1 MKYLLLT
8 TIIALSACAQHV
20 DRVYDCPIQVGN
32 KIIQGNCED
41 GDGFPS
47 GVLDGGSQPDNPEDD
62 PEEPVKEEPED
73 KPKDKDHGHGKGHF
87 GGGFHNGHGKEWEVY
102 KDW

>member
-8 TIIALSACAQHV
+8 SIIALSACAQHV
-20 DRVYDCPIQVGN
+20 DRVYECPIQVGD

-41 GDGFPS
+41 GNSVPS
-47 GVLDGGSQPDNPEDD
+47 GILDGGSQPDSPKDD
-62 PEEPVKEEPED
+62 PKEPVKEE
-73 KPKDKDHGHGKGHF
+73 PKDKDHGHGKGHF
-87 GGGFHNGHGKEWEVY
+87 GGGFHNGKGKGWEDY